1 MSAPLPNPLGSPNL
15 LSSGGSQLSERE
27 WDKLINIILE
37 GFVVPVVGQELLIS
51 NQNGQDEPLYDVWG
65 RALADQS
72 GFALPDEDGTPALYR
87 VTNQLS
93 QTQNTND
100 LAIDVDYVIR
110 RQPWPI
116 PESLRKLARIHSFSL
131 YVTTTVDHLLKAAL
145 DESRPEW
152 KGQQR
157 DIGYAMHGDKMRN
170 DLPDDFD
177 FQSAPALFH
186 LFGATSPFPNSF
198 AKTEDDLID
207 FSASLLDG
215 QYAPERFYD
224 YLQKKTVLLLG
235 CSFPDWLGRFFI
247 RALNANRDQQ
257 TINIYYVS
265 ARREAGLENY
275 LRRKRAR
282 VLVPGSPVA
291 FVDELYRRWQL
302 RQGEIQTAP
311 VVPIAAPAAAPEIK
325 RGAVFLSYAS
335 EDRAT
340 VERVR
345 AQLEAA
351 NIDTW
356 MDESGL
362 EPGVEFQY
370 VIRENIRNAS
380 FFLAFISKSLSSREE
395 RFLWKEWK
403 WAEDAS
409 LERRKE
415 QRFLQPVVIDNTPP
429 GASFVDPPYRELQ
442 WAKLRNG
449 LLTPEFIQ
457 YLSQGIRSF
466 RRGK

>member
-1 MSAPLPNPLGSPNL
+1 VSTPFSVPIGSRIPSSA
-15 LSSGGSQLSERE
+15 SGFQLSERE
-27 WDKLINIILE
+27 WDKFINIILE
-37 GFVVPVVGQELLIS
+37 GFVVPVIGQELLIAD
-51 NQNGQDEPLYDVWG
+51 QDGQSEPLYDVWG
-65 RALADQS
+65 RALAEQA
-72 GFALPDEDGTPALYR
+72 GLALQERDDSPVLYQ

-93 QTQNTND
+93 QSQNSND

-110 RQPWPI
+110 RQPWPV
-116 PESLRKLARIHSFSL
+116 PESLRKLAQIRSFSL
-131 YVTTTVDHLLKAAL
+131 YVTTTVDHLMKGAL
-145 DESRPEW
+145 DEFRPEW
-152 KGQQR
+152 KGLQQ
-157 DIGYAMHGDKMRN
+157 DIGFALHGDKSRN

-177 FQSAPALFH
+177 YQSAPALFH

-207 FSASLLDG
+207 FSASLLDPH
-215 QYAPERFYD
+215 YAPERFYD

-247 RALNANRDQQ
+247 RALNANRDVE

-265 ARREAGLENY
+265 ARRELGLENY
-275 LRRKRAR
+275 LRRKRAK
-282 VLVPGSPVA
+282 VLAPVSPVA
-291 FVDELYRRWQL
+291 FVEELFRRWQE
-302 RQGEIQTAP
+302 RQVGSQASP
-311 VVPIAAPAAAPEIK
+311 GAPAPGSAPALK

-340 VERVR
+340 VARIR

-362 EPGVEFQY
+362 EPGVDYQY

-380 FFLAFISKSLSSREE
+380 FFLAFISQSLSSKGE
-395 RFLWKEWK
+395 RFLFREWK
-403 WAEDAS
+403 WAEDAN
-409 LERRKE
+409 LERRKD

-429 GASFVDPPYRELQ
+429 GASFVDPPYRDLQ
-442 WAKLRNG
+442 WAKSRDGQLA
-449 LLTPEFIQ
+449 PEFIQ
-457 YLSQGIRSF
+457 FLSQGIRSF

>member
-1 MSAPLPNPLGSPNL
+1 VSAPLFGGTAPLSPNSVGSP
-15 LSSGGSQLSERE
+15 QLSERE

-37 GFVVPVVGQELLIS
+37 GYVVPVIGQELLITT
-51 NQNGQDEPLYDVWG
+51 QNGKEEPLYDVWG
-65 RALADQS
+65 RILAEQAGLTLSED
-72 GFALPDEDGTPALYR
+72 DGTPALFQ
-87 VTNQLS
+87 VTNHLS
-93 QTQNTND
+93 QTQNRND

-116 PESLRKLARIHSFSL
+116 PESLRKLAGIRSFSL
-131 YVTTTVDHLLKAAL
+131 FVTTTIDHLLKTAL
-145 DESRPEW
+145 DEVRPEW
-152 KGQQR
+152 KSQR
-157 DIGYAMHGDKMRN
+157 MDIGFALHGDKTRN
-170 DLPDDFD
+170 DLPEDFD
-177 FQSAPALFH
+177 FRSTPALFH
-186 LFGATSPFPNSF
+186 LFGASSPFPNAF

-224 YLQKKTVLLLG
+224 FLQKKTVLLLG

-247 RALNANRDQQ
+247 RALNANRDVE

-265 ARREAGLENY
+265 SQHQEGLESY

-282 VLVPGSPVA
+282 VLVSHSPIA
-291 FVDELYRRWQL
+291 FVNELHRRWQERYSE
-302 RQGEIQTAP
+302 RQAP
-311 VVPIAAPAAAPEIK
+311 YNPASEEVPPPLK
-325 RGAVFLSYAS
+325 RGAVFLSYAN
-335 EDRAT
+335 EDLLAVQRI
-340 VERVR
+340 R

-356 MDESGL
+356 MDERAL
-362 EPGVEFQY
+362 EPGVDFQH
-370 VIRENIRNAS
+370 VIRDSIRNAS
-380 FFLAFISKSLSSREE
+380 FFVSFISKSLARKEE

-415 QRFLQPVVIDNTPP
+415 QRFLQPVVIDNTPFD
-429 GASFVDPPYRELQ
+429 ATFVDPPYRDLH
-442 WAKLRNG
+442 WTSLRNG
-449 LLTPEFIQ
+449 QLPEEFVEF
-457 YLSQGIRSF
+457 LSQGIRSF